1 MIRHILF
8 DKDCVRKHQTN
19 ISHIS
24 KLCKQQADTLDTL
37 LSATGNVTHLLPS
50 ALSKLTYTEL
60 CDLTIDM
67 FEGLVSCRSL
77 LTKTLPISLHVVEQD
92 YYRLYGEVTNEI
104 IVNYNRNIK
113 QAGIRRMSNK
123 NIVRQENLNLTRIT
137 RPKLPAHTGERP
149 ALSVH
154 TGERPPLP
162 PLAERREPRY
172 QLLGIREESPELPQD
187 TQRKGEHHI
196 REELAQPHHIREEL
210 AEPHHIREE
219 LAHQRGCR
227 PSAPVLDGRTY
238 LNMSTVITRQGYI
251 Y

>member
-8 DKDCVRKHQTN
+8 DKDCVLKHQTN

-92 YYRLYGEVTNEI
+92 FYRLYGEVTNEI

-149 ALSVH
+149 SLS
-154 TGERPPLP
+154 
-162 PLAERREPRY
+162 PLAERRDPRY